1 MEKLIDRLSAV
12 VAEAF
17 SAAGYDPACGRVTVS
32 NRPDLCEFQCNGAMP
47 AAKQHHKAPLVIAQ
61 DVVDRLQDGSVF
73 ASAEAV
79 KPGFINL
86 RVQPAYLAA
95 HLEQMRQSERLG
107 VTDGDRV
114 RLTSRFGTCE
124 EMTTFSS
131 SMTYSWATGW
141 QVMHSARGPSTSWVD
156 ASPPT

>member
-73 ASAEAV
+73 AAAEAV

-86 RVQPAYLAA
+86 RVQPCISGRPFGADAP
-95 HLEQMRQSERLG
+95 ERAPRR
-107 VTDGDRV
+107 DR
-114 RLTSRFGTCE
+114 
-124 EMTTFSS
+124 
-131 SMTYSWATGW
+131 
-141 QVMHSARGPSTSWVD
+141 
-156 ASPPT
+156 

>member
-79 KPGFINL
+79 S
-86 RVQPAYLAA
+86 PALSTCVCSL
-95 HLEQMRQSERLG
+95 HIWPPIW
-107 VTDGDRV
+107 
-114 RLTSRFGTCE
+114 SRC
-124 EMTTFSS
+124 
-131 SMTYSWATGW
+131 ARA
-141 QVMHSARGPSTSWVD
+141 SAS
-156 ASPPT
+156 A

>member
-47 AAKQHHKAPLVIAQ
+47 AAKQHHKAPLVIAAGRCGPPAGRQ
-61 DVVDRLQDGSVF
+61 RLCLGRGRK
-73 ASAEAV
+73 ARL
-79 KPGFINL
+79 INL

-107 VTDGDRV
+107 VTR
-114 RLTSRFGTCE
+114 
-124 EMTTFSS
+124 
-131 SMTYSWATGW
+131 
-141 QVMHSARGPSTSWVD
+141 
-156 ASPPT
+156 

>member
-95 HLEQMRQSERLG
+95 HLEQMRQSG
-107 VTDGDRV
+107 
-114 RLTSRFGTCE
+114 C
-124 EMTTFSS
+124 
-131 SMTYSWATGW
+131 
-141 QVMHSARGPSTSWVD
+141 
-156 ASPPT
+156 